1 MALVAKSEQDGVNN
15 TPHPPGYHYVG
26 NPSYGRW
33 TDRGGTSFWEF
44 YGQYALMS
52 HLLGWG
58 GGFGMS
64 RYDYDDYRSYR
75 RDQRPY
81 YGRNREYVT
90 QGSVTQKQKPS
101 TFQRRQ
107 ANIAQKKTIVHT
119 KSAKSHEPESDRL
132 WKLAFNKSQPIW
144 IWQPQF
150 WRVWKMIGQDLI
162 ATGIYLISAFILF
175 WLGKLVKDLTTT
187 SYSVREELV
196 EKDNVALGVAMAGYY
211 FGLIMAIGGTLS
223 GPSQGLENDLIDIGI
238 YGLLAIILLNLSR
251 LVNDGVI
258 LHGFKIRDELIDD
271 QNAGTGAVI
280 AASYIA
286 TGLVIFGAVSGEIG
300 GIVTTVIFWA
310 LGQVALVLAGLV
322 YELITPYSI
331 HDEIEKDNVA
341 AGVAFAARWSALAS
355 SYFTHRRAI
364 LSPGL

>member
-1 MALVAKSEQDGVNN
+1 
-15 TPHPPGYHYVG
+15 
-26 NPSYGRW
+26 
-33 TDRGGTSFWEF
+33 
-44 YGQYALMS
+44 
-52 HLLGWG
+52 
-58 GGFGMS
+58 
-64 RYDYDDYRSYR
+64 
-75 RDQRPY
+75 
-81 YGRNREYVT
+81 
-90 QGSVTQKQKPS
+90 
-101 TFQRRQ
+101 
-107 ANIAQKKTIVHT
+107 
-119 KSAKSHEPESDRL
+119 
-132 WKLAFNKSQPIW
+132 
-144 IWQPQF
+144 
-150 WRVWKMIGQDLI
+150 MIGQDLI
-162 ATGIYLISAFILF
+162 ATGIYLISAFVLF
-175 WLGKLVKDLTTT
+175 WIGKLVKDLTTT

-322 YELITPYSI
+322 YEWITPYSI

-341 AGVAFAARWSALAS
+341 AGVAFAGALVGIGIIVFHASAGNFISWTVNLQDFAIEVVAGLILLPIVRFISDVILLPGQKLTDEIANQEHPNLGAGFIEATSYVGASFLIVWSL
-355 SYFTHRRAI
+355 
-364 LSPGL
+364 

>member
-1 MALVAKSEQDGVNN
+1 
-15 TPHPPGYHYVG
+15 
-26 NPSYGRW
+26 
-33 TDRGGTSFWEF
+33 
-44 YGQYALMS
+44 
-52 HLLGWG
+52 
-58 GGFGMS
+58 
-64 RYDYDDYRSYR
+64 
-75 RDQRPY
+75 
-81 YGRNREYVT
+81 
-90 QGSVTQKQKPS
+90 
-101 TFQRRQ
+101 
-107 ANIAQKKTIVHT
+107 
-119 KSAKSHEPESDRL
+119 
-132 WKLAFNKSQPIW
+132 
-144 IWQPQF
+144 
-150 WRVWKMIGQDLI
+150 MIGQDLI
-162 ATGIYLISAFILF
+162 ATGIYLISAFVLF
-175 WLGKLVKDLTTT
+175 WIGKLVKDLTTT

-331 HDEIEKDNVA
+331 HDEIEKDNIA
-341 AGVAFAARWSALAS
+341 AGVAFAGALVGIGIIVFHASAGNFISWTINLQDFAIEVVAGLILLPIVRFISDVILLPGQKLTDEIANQEHPNLGAGFIEATSYVGASFLIVWSL
-355 SYFTHRRAI
+355 
-364 LSPGL
+364 

>member
-1 MALVAKSEQDGVNN
+1 M
-15 TPHPPGYHYVG
+15 
-26 NPSYGRW
+26 
-33 TDRGGTSFWEF
+33 
-44 YGQYALMS
+44 
-52 HLLGWG
+52 
-58 GGFGMS
+58 
-64 RYDYDDYRSYR
+64 
-75 RDQRPY
+75 
-81 YGRNREYVT
+81 
-90 QGSVTQKQKPS
+90 
-101 TFQRRQ
+101 
-107 ANIAQKKTIVHT
+107 IV
-119 KSAKSHEPESDRL
+119 
-132 WKLAFNKSQPIW
+132 
-144 IWQPQF
+144 
-150 WRVWKMIGQDLI
+150 QDLI
-162 ATGIYLISAFILF
+162 ATGIYLISAFVLF
-175 WLGKLVKDLTTT
+175 WIGKLVKDLTTT

-211 FGLIMAIGGTLS
+211 FGLFMAIGGTLS

-322 YELITPYSI
+322 YEWITPYSI

-341 AGVAFAARWSALAS
+341 AGVAFAGALVGIGVIVFHASAGDFISWTINLQDFAIEVVAGLILLPIVRFISDVILLPGQKLTNEIANQEHPNLAAGFIEATSYVGASFLIVWSL
-355 SYFTHRRAI
+355 
-364 LSPGL
+364 

>member
-1 MALVAKSEQDGVNN
+1 M
-15 TPHPPGYHYVG
+15 
-26 NPSYGRW
+26 
-33 TDRGGTSFWEF
+33 
-44 YGQYALMS
+44 
-52 HLLGWG
+52 
-58 GGFGMS
+58 
-64 RYDYDDYRSYR
+64 
-75 RDQRPY
+75 
-81 YGRNREYVT
+81 
-90 QGSVTQKQKPS
+90 
-101 TFQRRQ
+101 
-107 ANIAQKKTIVHT
+107 IV
-119 KSAKSHEPESDRL
+119 
-132 WKLAFNKSQPIW
+132 
-144 IWQPQF
+144 
-150 WRVWKMIGQDLI
+150 QDLI
-162 ATGIYLISAFILF
+162 ATGIYLISAFVLF
-175 WLGKLVKDLTTT
+175 WIGKLVKDLTTT

-211 FGLIMAIGGTLS
+211 FGLFMAIGGTLS

-322 YELITPYSI
+322 YEWITPYSI

-341 AGVAFAARWSALAS
+341 AGVAFAGALVGIGIIVFHASAGDFISWTINLQDFAIEVVAGLILLPIVRFISDVILLPGQKLTDEIANQEHPNLGAGFIEATSYVGASFLIVWSL
-355 SYFTHRRAI
+355 
-364 LSPGL
+364 

>member
-1 MALVAKSEQDGVNN
+1 
-15 TPHPPGYHYVG
+15 
-26 NPSYGRW
+26 
-33 TDRGGTSFWEF
+33 
-44 YGQYALMS
+44 
-52 HLLGWG
+52 
-58 GGFGMS
+58 
-64 RYDYDDYRSYR
+64 
-75 RDQRPY
+75 
-81 YGRNREYVT
+81 
-90 QGSVTQKQKPS
+90 
-101 TFQRRQ
+101 
-107 ANIAQKKTIVHT
+107 
-119 KSAKSHEPESDRL
+119 
-132 WKLAFNKSQPIW
+132 
-144 IWQPQF
+144 
-150 WRVWKMIGQDLI
+150 MIGQDLI
-162 ATGIYLISAFILF
+162 ATGIYLISAFVLF
-175 WLGKLVKDLTTT
+175 WIGKLVKDLTTT

-258 LHGFKIRDELIDD
+258 LHGFKIRDELIND

-322 YELITPYSI
+322 YEWITPYSI

-341 AGVAFAARWSALAS
+341 AGVAFAGALVGIGIIVFHASAGNFISWTVNLQDFAIEVVAGLILLPIVRFISDVILLPGQKLTDEIANQEHPNLGAGFIEAMSYVGASFLIVWSL
-355 SYFTHRRAI
+355 
-364 LSPGL
+364 

>member
-1 MALVAKSEQDGVNN
+1 
-15 TPHPPGYHYVG
+15 
-26 NPSYGRW
+26 
-33 TDRGGTSFWEF
+33 
-44 YGQYALMS
+44 
-52 HLLGWG
+52 
-58 GGFGMS
+58 
-64 RYDYDDYRSYR
+64 
-75 RDQRPY
+75 
-81 YGRNREYVT
+81 
-90 QGSVTQKQKPS
+90 
-101 TFQRRQ
+101 
-107 ANIAQKKTIVHT
+107 
-119 KSAKSHEPESDRL
+119 
-132 WKLAFNKSQPIW
+132 
-144 IWQPQF
+144 
-150 WRVWKMIGQDLI
+150 MIGQDLI
-162 ATGIYLISAFILF
+162 ATGIYLISAFVLF
-175 WLGKLVKDLTTT
+175 WIGKLVKDLTTT

-258 LHGFKIRDELIDD
+258 LHGFKIRDELIND

-322 YELITPYSI
+322 YEWITPYSI

-341 AGVAFAARWSALAS
+341 AGVAFAGALVGIGIIVFHASAGNFISWTVNLQDFAIEVVAGLILLPIVRFISDVILLPGQKLTDEIANQEHPNLGAGFIEATSYVGASFLIVWSL
-355 SYFTHRRAI
+355 
-364 LSPGL
+364 

>member
-1 MALVAKSEQDGVNN
+1 
-15 TPHPPGYHYVG
+15 
-26 NPSYGRW
+26 
-33 TDRGGTSFWEF
+33 
-44 YGQYALMS
+44 
-52 HLLGWG
+52 
-58 GGFGMS
+58 
-64 RYDYDDYRSYR
+64 
-75 RDQRPY
+75 
-81 YGRNREYVT
+81 
-90 QGSVTQKQKPS
+90 
-101 TFQRRQ
+101 
-107 ANIAQKKTIVHT
+107 
-119 KSAKSHEPESDRL
+119 
-132 WKLAFNKSQPIW
+132 
-144 IWQPQF
+144 
-150 WRVWKMIGQDLI
+150 MILQDLI
-162 ATGIYLISAFILF
+162 ATGIYLISAFVLF
-175 WLGKLVKDLTTT
+175 WIGKLVKDLTTT

-258 LHGFKIRDELIDD
+258 LHGFKIRDELIND

-310 LGQVALVLAGLV
+310 LGQLALVLAGLV
-322 YELITPYSI
+322 YEWITPYSI

-341 AGVAFAARWSALAS
+341 AGVAFAGALVGIGVIVFHASAGNFISWAVNLQDFAIEVVAGLILLPIARFISDVILLPGQKLTDEIANQEHPNLAAGFIEATSYVGASFLIVWSL
-355 SYFTHRRAI
+355 
-364 LSPGL
+364 